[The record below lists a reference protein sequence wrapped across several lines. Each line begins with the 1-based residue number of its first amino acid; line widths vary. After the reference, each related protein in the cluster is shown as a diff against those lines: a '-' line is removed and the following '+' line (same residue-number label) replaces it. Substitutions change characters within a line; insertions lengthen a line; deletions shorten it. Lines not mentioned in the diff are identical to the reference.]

1 MRDGHH
7 TLSPPAGQLKVF
19 TTHAGRMGRAGH
31 DLELEVVRW
40 RVRLFVVDGHPRDVS
55 VTADPRSLRVL
66 SATGGRRELSDDD
79 KADIQQRI
87 HEDVL
92 EGRRIEF
99 RSTHIENECEEIRIE
114 GELELGTE
122 RKPLSFSAQVVPP
135 NRIRGS
141 VTIRQTDF
149 GMKPYSAMLGAL
161 KVADEVRI
169 ELDTTVPV

>member
-7 TLSPPAGQLKVF
+7 TISPPAGQLKVF
-19 TTHAGRMGRAGH
+19 TTSAGFAGKVGH

-40 RVRLFVVDGHPRDVS
+40 RLRLFVVDGRPRDVS

-66 SATGGRRELSDDD
+66 SGTGGRRGLTEED
-79 KADIQQRI
+79 KGDIQQRI

-92 EGRRIEF
+92 AGCRIEF
-99 RSTHIENECEEIRIE
+99 RSNDIENEGDEVRVD
-114 GELELGTE
+114 GELELAGQ
-122 RKPLSFSAQVVPP
+122 RRPLSVTAELVEPD
-135 NRIRGS
+135 RIRGS
-141 VTIRQTDF
+141 VVIRQTDF

-169 ELDTTVPV
+169 ELDTAVPV